1 MCIDHL
7 QEVARCR
14 LCRFPAIADGRGHL
28 TVAEFGAMPFPV
40 RRVFFISEVPPG
52 EIRGGHAQISCME
65 LLLPVRGSV
74 VVTVDDGRRR
84 QDILLRDRNVG
95 LVIAPKTW
103 CVLSRFSEGA
113 VLAVFASHP
122 HDEADKI
129 RDYVEFLA
137 IASPD

>member
-1 MCIDHL
+1 MCIDAL
-7 QEVARCR
+7 PEVAQCC

-28 TVAEFGAMPFPV
+28 MVAEFAEMSFPV
-40 RRVFFISEVPPG
+40 RRVFFISGVPPG
-52 EIRGGHAQISCME
+52 ETRGDHAQRTCVE
-65 LLLPVRGSV
+65 LLLPVNGSV
-74 VVTVDDGRRR
+74 VVTVDDGRRK
-84 QDILLRDRNVG
+84 QDILLQDRNVG

-103 CVLSRFSEGA
+103 CVLSRFSAGA

-129 RDYVEFLA
+129 RDYAEFLA